1 MSIPAEW
8 IVPDWPA
15 PPGVRSL
22 ITTRNG
28 GVSTGAYATFNLGL
42 RTGDDEAAVHANRQL
57 LRAWL
62 PQDPKWL
69 RQVHGAKVVV
79 ADGMADSREADASI
93 ARNPGT
99 VCAVMIADCMPVLLC
114 DEAGTVVGI
123 AHAGWRG
130 LSLSIIENIVC
141 KMGVAP
147 GGLLAWLGPAIGPD
161 AFEVGSDVREA
172 FLAANPAAAEAFT
185 PYRAGK
191 WLADLFKLA
200 RQRLACCGVQRVLGG
215 GLCTHRDAA
224 RFYSYRRDQVT
235 GRMAA
240 LIWLEPGHL

>member
-1 MSIPAEW
+1 VKASDDW

-15 PPGVRSL
+15 PSGVKSL

-28 GVSTGAYATFNLGL
+28 GASAGPYASFNLGL
-42 RTGDDEAAVHANRQL
+42 RTGDDEATVHANRQL

-62 PQDPKWL
+62 PQEPKWL
-69 RQVHGAKVVV
+69 RQVHGAHVVV
-79 ADGMADSREADASI
+79 ADGLADIPEADASI
-93 ARNPGT
+93 ARNAGT

-114 DEAGTVVGI
+114 DEAGSVVGI

-130 LSLSIIENIVC
+130 LSAGVLDNAVRAT
-141 KMGVAP
+141 GVAP
-147 GGLLAWLGPAIGPD
+147 AGLLAWLGPAIGPD
-161 AFEVGSDVREA
+161 VFEVGSDVRDA
-172 FLAANPAAAEAFT
+172 FLAADPAAADAFT
-185 PYRAGK
+185 PCRADK

-200 RQRLACCGVQRVLGG
+200 RQRLARCGVQRVFGG
-215 GLCTHRDAA
+215 GLCTHHDPA

-240 LIWLEPGHL
+240 LIWLEPD